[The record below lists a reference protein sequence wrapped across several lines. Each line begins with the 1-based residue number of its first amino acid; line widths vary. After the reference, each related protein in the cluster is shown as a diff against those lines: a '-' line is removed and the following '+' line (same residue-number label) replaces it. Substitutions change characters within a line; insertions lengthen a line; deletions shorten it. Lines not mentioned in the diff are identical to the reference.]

1 MRQSGPEVSWACLL
15 LAFVSCTAVT
25 CLNKGRV
32 TMISAAGKDLKQNL
46 LFPNEISELAESS
59 WCTRLHPRGWEGV
72 KNCKT
77 DAPAGKKTSKRKP
90 KYVQTRR
97 PKSRAQRG
105 AVSRPVAA
113 AGWEQKHE
121 PPGFSGEP
129 EMITAQCPPSRP
141 LRSSAVTFPPPPL
154 LTTQN
159 CESHRLASVPTPPRT
174 ASPSLLRAPLHSSLP
189 LSVSSVL
196 ISGHPE
202 AEVFTLCVQ
211 EGAWAPRM

>member
-46 LFPNEISELAESS
+46 LSPNEISKLAGSS

-97 PKSRAQRG
+97 PKSTAQRG

-113 AGWEQKHE
+113 AGWEQKRE

-129 EMITAQCPPSRP
+129 EMITAQCPPSQE
-141 LRSSAVTFPPPPL
+141 L
-154 LTTQN
+154 
-159 CESHRLASVPTPPRT
+159 CCHVPTTSPLDHTKLRKPQ
-174 ASPSLLRAPLHSSLP
+174 ACFCPDSPSNSQPLPPARPSPFLPSSLSLFCPHLRASGSRGLHSLCPGGSLG
-189 LSVSSVL
+189 S
-196 ISGHPE
+196 
-202 AEVFTLCVQ
+202 
-211 EGAWAPRM
+211 